1 MRSTFMALMI
11 SACVSPPLTAQWTVT
26 THIGV
31 HADRLRPPQR
41 ILTEDGSSTVMFSA
55 PGEAPVIGVRIAR
68 SIRPQFSI
76 DVGAA
81 VSRNQSWS
89 GGGAVPLPDFVK
101 RTGFTSATV
110 LWRPLDPESSLQLT
124 LGLGPAAIF
133 HGGSGESVL
142 TREID
147 VGGMGT
153 AGVSFGIGNRFRLG
167 LDVHNYRFASEFG
180 EVDFAGAGFPADY
193 QPGTRWRSE
202 WLVLPSLRI
211 RF

>member
-1 MRSTFMALMI
+1 MRSTLVALALSVCA
-11 SACVSPPLTAQWTVT
+11 SAPLTAQWTVT
-26 THIGV
+26 TQIGV

-55 PGEAPVIGVRIAR
+55 PGEAPVIGIRVAR

-76 DVGAA
+76 DVGVA
-81 VSRNQSWS
+81 VSQNQSWS

-101 RTGFTSATV
+101 RTAFSSAT
-110 LWRPLDPESSLQLT
+110 LLFRPLDPESSLQVHLSV
-124 LGLGPAAIF
+124 GPAAIF

-147 VGGMGT
+147 VGF
-153 AGVSFGIGNRFRLG
+153 AGAAGASFAIGDRMTLG
-167 LDVHNYRFASEFG
+167 LDVQNYVFASEFG